1 MNAFLLDD
9 KVETLRKQNGISQEA
24 FAKAMKVSRQ
34 TISSIENGKYNPS
47 LELAFMIAEYFEMSI
62 EAIFIFKGEVTIN
75 EQKI

>member
-1 MNAFLLDD
+1 MDN
-9 KVETLRKQNGISQEA
+9 KVEMLRKQNGISQEA

-62 EAIFIFKGEVTIN
+62 EEIFVYERKV
-75 EQKI
+75 